1 MRHFPDA
8 EKPRERIELTGFL
21 SEFRDALE
29 EEIEKIKKSGQSS
42 TLLFGGRQI
51 ESHGADYW
59 YRFNVEYV
67 PSLPAD
73 TPCKLVI
80 GKEQFDVTVISFEE
94 NSVVISAR
102 TPLPDTIG
110 KARLENGATVLME
123 RLIKCIEENAE
134 KENPAGNRMLPSEGG
149 VYPVKKIFEYSD
161 LTLNVGNTQ
170 SQNNAI
176 ISAISNDIT
185 YVWGPPGTGKTTVIG
200 QIIDELYK
208 HDRSV
213 LVVSHT
219 NTAVDGAIEKADK
232 TYFKSN
238 PNSDVSYPILR
249 IGTPAKPLPD
259 RVLLA
264 QHVATLGKE
273 LYEQKAALEKQQ
285 SELQHHINEIT
296 PLLAKDTWIKE
307 SNLDAIGKALQ
318 KIAVL
323 EKEIAE
329 IQNRIDAINI
339 SATQEKEAHP
349 EYANYLILSKTLKAK
364 WTDYDTVCAQH
375 NSVEQAI
382 SALPLRIQAAQDEV
396 RKHDRYTEL
405 RAREAKYMSASFL
418 RSEISRADAQIAR
431 FQSTINEL
439 TRQQTT
445 AQQAISDY
453 EKKSSVAKLFA
464 GKSNVTQ
471 AQSTL
476 ERVSQEL
483 PIAKGNLCRHQDL
496 KGEYS
501 QQLESLLLLQEQLRA
516 VTPSK
521 TQDYWN
527 NEVTKLQSELS
538 NAQKALSD
546 LILRKKSLYEE
557 FCELEWQQSQ
567 AKASFE
573 LLSELGRKA
582 RQEQDKLVEAKNLR
596 NKENAACSELLEK
609 EISLCAA
616 FMYKPMAEGISP
628 LFDELSTLFIAV
640 KSDIAAVDVEVIK
653 QEKEN
658 ISQQLVEI
666 FRQLNELKEKIQ
678 ELEKQAIMSAKIVGA
693 TLAKSYLSDTLRER
707 KFDTVILDE
716 ASMASIPALWCA
728 SYLAESSIVIV
739 GDFLQLPPIVMA
751 DTPMAQKWLGRDIF
765 YHSGMQERAKD
776 KATCPENFVMLN
788 NQFRME
794 SDIADIANMYYGAYG
809 GLLSDDNNE
818 FRVKAREEFYSW
830 YSGKRTKRNVH
841 LIDTESLHAWVTGVP
856 QGKSHSRLN
865 CFSAAV
871 SVDLAFKFL
880 ENKLKGLNPKT
891 AQPVKEASVL
901 IVAPYKPHIAR
912 IDQLVELEYRNRGFK
927 ENLNFIRAGT
937 IHSFQGSEADIVIFD
952 LVIDEPHWKANLFMT
967 DKEINEDLR
976 KMFNV
981 AVTRAK
987 FKLYIVGN
995 FTYCQKRAKD
1005 NALSE
1010 LLDKLIKKDKLA
1022 KVDAKSLLPD
1032 IVFTRQSDFAF
1043 DGNLKGKHIVCR
1055 EESFNDYFMA
1065 DIKSFKKRLIVYSAF
1080 MTEARLSTLLP
1091 AFTDAI
1097 RAGKQIIVVTKA
1109 LSDRGKTE
1117 LAQYKKCEEELRTIG
1132 VNILHKKGMHEKLIF
1147 VDSNAVWIG
1156 SLNALSFTGL
1166 TGEVMQRHADR
1177 ELTSEYEKLFDIE
1190 HICGAI
1196 ENQHEQKCPICGDEM
1211 LVKESDDGG
1220 IYWQCSSGDYSRNAA
1235 QQYPLDGI
1243 LRCKCGAPYVF
1254 AMKNEPRWICS
1265 EDSKHY
1271 QKMRES
1277 DLKLEKMAA
1286 LIPTKTARREVDK
1299 YFAQKKKDIES
1310 KKKAT
1315 TSNKA
1320 TSSPKSKSGTTSK
1333 NDPEQMKIF

>member
-1 MRHFPDA
+1 MMYTQDKRHVPD
-8 EKPRERIELTGFL
+8 RVELKGLL

-29 EEIEKIKKSGQSS
+29 EEIDKIKKSGQSS
-42 TLLFGGRQI
+42 TLLFGGRRI
-51 ESHGADYW
+51 ESHGADLW

-80 GKEQFDVTVISFEE
+80 GKDQFDVTVISFEE
-94 NSVVISAR
+94 NSIVISTK

-134 KENPAGNRMLPSEGG
+134 KENPAGNRMLSSDCG
-149 VYPVKKIFEYSD
+149 VYPVKKIFEYDD
-161 LTLNVGNTQ
+161 LALNTGNTQ

-176 ISAISNDIT
+176 VSALSSDIT
-185 YVWGPPGTGKTTVIG
+185 YIWGPPGTGKTTVIG

-232 TYFKSN
+232 TYSKSN
-238 PNSDVSYPILR
+238 QDNDANYPILR
-249 IGTPAKPLPD
+249 IGTPARLLPD

-264 QHVATLGKE
+264 QHVAALGKE
-273 LYEQKAALEKQQ
+273 LYEQKASLEKQQ
-285 SELQHHINEIT
+285 AELQYRINEIRS
-296 PLLAKDTWIKE
+296 LLTKDNWLKE
-307 SNLDAIGKALQ
+307 SSLDYIQKVLQ
-318 KIAVL
+318 SITTY
-323 EKEIAE
+323 EKKSAE
-329 IQNRIDAINI
+329 IQHRIETLDTLVAR
-339 SATQEKEAHP
+339 EKADHP
-349 EYANYLILSKTLKAK
+349 EYENYLVLSKTLKAK
-364 WTDYDTVCAQH
+364 KDDYDTIC
-375 NSVEQAI
+375 NRVERAEKAI
-382 SALPLRIQAAQDEV
+382 AALPQRIQAAQDEV
-396 RKHDRYTEL
+396 RKHIKYAEL
-405 RAREAKYMSASFL
+405 RAQEEKYMSASFL
-418 RSEISRADAQIAR
+418 QGEIGKATAQITHL
-431 FQSTINEL
+431 QNLINDL
-439 TRQQTT
+439 TRQQTA
-445 AQQAISDY
+445 AQQTISDY

-464 GKSNVTQ
+464 GKSAVTQ
-471 AQSTL
+471 AKATVD
-476 ERVSQEL
+476 RVHTDL
-483 PIAKGNLCRHQDL
+483 PNAKDNLRRQQDL
-496 KGEYS
+496 KQAYS
-501 QQLESLLLLQEQLRA
+501 QQLESLLFLQEQIRA
-516 VTPSK
+516 VIPSK
-521 TQDYWN
+521 TQEFWID
-527 NEVTKLQSELS
+527 EVNKLEAELNAAQKDLPNLS
-538 NAQKALSD
+538 AQKAL
-546 LILRKKSLYEE
+546 LCEE
-557 FCELEWQQSQ
+557 GCKLERQQKQ
-567 AKASFE
+567 AKLSFDT
-573 LLSELGRKA
+573 LRELGIQVKR
-582 RQEQDKLVEAKNLR
+582 EQANLTAA
-596 NKENAACSELLEK
+596 NNLYCNAYDSCSELLEK
-609 EISLCAA
+609 EYSLCVAFLSKPATEDLAA
-616 FMYKPMAEGISP
+616 
-628 LFDELSTLFIAV
+628 LFEELSKVFKTV
-640 KSDIAAVDVEVIK
+640 KVEMASVDMDAIIK
-653 QEKEN
+653 EKEDAD
-658 ISQQLVEI
+658 QQLVEI
-666 FRQLNELKEKIQ
+666 FRQLNELKEKMQ

-693 TLAKSYLSDTLRER
+693 TLAKSYLSETLRER

-751 DTPMAQKWLGRDIF
+751 DTPMAQKWLGKDIF
-765 YHSGMQERAKD
+765 YHSGMQERARNKE
-776 KATCPENFVMLN
+776 TCPENFVMLN

-809 GLLSDDNNE
+809 GLLSDDNND
-818 FRVKAREEFYSW
+818 FRVKDREKFYSW

-880 ENKLKGLNPKT
+880 ENKLKELDPAT
-891 AQPVKEASVL
+891 AEPEKEASVL
-901 IVAPYKPHIAR
+901 IVAPYKPHVAR
-912 IDQLVELEYRNRGFK
+912 INQLVELEYHNRGFK

-967 DKEINEDLR
+967 DKEVNEDLR

-995 FTYCQKRAKD
+995 FAYCQKRAKN

-1010 LLDKLIKKDKLA
+1010 LLDKLIKKDRLV
-1022 KVDAKSLLPD
+1022 KVDAKTLLPE
-1032 IVFTRQSDFAF
+1032 IVFARQSDFTF
-1043 DGNLKGKHIVCR
+1043 DGNLTEKHIVCR
-1055 EESFNDYFMA
+1055 EDVFNNYFMA
-1065 DIKSFKKRLIVYSAF
+1065 DIRSFKKRLIVYSAF

-1091 AFTDAI
+1091 AFSDAI

-1109 LSDRGKTE
+1109 LSDRGKSE
-1117 LAQYKKCEEELRTIG
+1117 LAQYQKCEKELRDIG
-1132 VNILHKKGMHEKLIF
+1132 VSVLHKKGMHEKLIF

-1177 ELTSEYEKLFDIE
+1177 ELTAEYEKLFDIE
-1190 HICGAI
+1190 HICNAI
-1196 ENQHEQKCPICGDEM
+1196 ENAYEQKCPICGDEM
-1211 LVKESDDGG
+1211 IVKESDEGG
-1220 IYWQCSSGDYSRNAA
+1220 IYWQCVAGDYSRNVA

-1254 AMKNEPRWICS
+1254 AMKNEPRWVCS
-1265 EDSKHY
+1265 EDSRHY

-1286 LIPTKTARREVDK
+1286 LIPTKAARSQVNK
-1299 YFAQKKKDIES
+1299 YFFAKKKELEA

-1315 TSNKA
+1315 APKKTVA
-1320 TSSPKSKSGTTSK
+1320 TKKSSGKSKSK
-1333 NDPEQMKIF
+1333 DDPEQIKMF